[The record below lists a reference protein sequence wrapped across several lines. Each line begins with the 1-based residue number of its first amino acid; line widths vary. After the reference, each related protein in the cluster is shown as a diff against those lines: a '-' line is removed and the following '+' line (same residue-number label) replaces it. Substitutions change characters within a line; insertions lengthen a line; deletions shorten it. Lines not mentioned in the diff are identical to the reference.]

1 MESFAVLVEQAGMR
15 LAAGELADLK
25 PLYDH
30 YAAQIATLHELD
42 LGTEDMA
49 VAYSPVSG
57 TSDPAPR

>member
-15 LAAGELADLK
+15 LTAEELAYLK

-42 LGTEDMA
+42 LGAEDMA